1 MICLEQVSFRYE
13 RSREWILRDVDLQV
27 EPGEF
32 VLIAGDSGS
41 GKSTLVYLIN
51 GLIPRL
57 FAGALQ
63 GRITVGGEAPA
74 DLSLAQL
81 AHRVG
86 TVFQSPETQL
96 FMLTVE
102 DDVAFGCE
110 NLRLPP
116 EAIRR
121 RVADAVLQVGLGA
134 SRDQPI
140 FTLSGGQKQR
150 CALAGVLAM
159 APELLLLDEPTAD
172 LDGQGTEEVYA
183 ELARL
188 RRQGRTVLLVEH
200 KLEEACALADRLVL
214 LDGGRI
220 VADGPPRQVLD
231 SGVPVLTRLDIPD
244 VARLGLSPPALTAAE
259 ALARLEG
266 RRKLAAAPLTDEDQR
281 HITGLDAG
289 MASDG
294 RAEADDQIG
303 SGGRADAGGENGAAG
318 TDAGGR
324 TGADDRVDATG
335 AGADDRVGADGG
347 ADGAGADGGDGS
359 GGRAEAEDGVGKGGN
374 SPPAPGAASPAA
386 AIRLEDLRF
395 AYRDSTEV
403 LGGVSMEIPCG
414 QVVALVGANGSGKST
429 LFRVLMGLERASGGR
444 VVVDGLEHPRLA
456 DLVGRAVLLF
466 QNPDEQLFCDSVR
479 EEIAFGPGHV
489 SVAPRV
495 EHWVEVAGLGSR
507 EDHHPQALSRGER
520 QRLALVSLLAMEP
533 AILLLDEPTTGLDR
547 ANWQRVLEMA
557 RVLAAAGGTVLFS
570 THNLK
575 VVGEFADRLL
585 VLHRGKLVA
594 DGPPRQVLA
603 AAGDRYGLRLPQ
615 AMALSRRLGGLCL
628 TWQELERQLTAGER
642 LC

>member
-13 RSREWILRDVDLQV
+13 RSHEWILRDVDLQV

-57 FAGALQ
+57 FAGELQ
-63 GRITVGGEAPA
+63 GRITVGGEVPA

-134 SRDQPI
+134 SRDRPI

-220 VADGPPRQVLD
+220 VADGPPRQVLE
-231 SGVPVLTRLDIPD
+231 SGVPVLARLDIPG

-259 ALARLEG
+259 ALARLDG
-266 RRKLAAAPLTDEDQR
+266 RRGLAAAPLNHEDLG
-281 HITGLDAG
+281 HIT
-289 MASDG
+289 
-294 RAEADDQIG
+294 
-303 SGGRADAGGENGAAG
+303 AA
-318 TDAGGR
+318 A
-324 TGADDRVDATG
+324 
-335 AGADDRVGADGG
+335 DRVGADGV
-347 ADGAGADGGDGS
+347 DGS
-359 GGRAEAEDGVGKGGN
+359 GGRAGAEDGADQGGN
-374 SPPAPGAASPAA
+374 RPPGPAAAALPA

-429 LFRVLMGLERASGGR
+429 LFRVLMGLERASDGR

-479 EEIAFGPGHV
+479 QEIAFGPGHV

-495 EHWVEVAGLGSR
+495 EHWVEVAGLGRR

-547 ANWQRVLEMA
+547 ANWNRVLEMA
-557 RVLAAAGGTVLFS
+557 RALAAAGGTVLFS

-603 AAGDRYGLRLPQ
+603 AAGDSYGLRLPQ